1 MEAQALCNLI
11 SYGMELN
18 VINNTEP
25 MLEEIN
31 NLIENK
37 EMLKINMTSGTSYY
51 YDFNDINSKDSV
63 RFINRIRK
71 IIPVVGVIDLV
82 IEAISLGVVTDIS
95 NDYGVNDL
103 LSFESDY
110 SDISKEKVFYFKI
123 NSEMFDDTIYKI
135 TFNKKY
141 HDIKNKIEYASRTS
155 QFIDTL
161 IKRIMA
167 KYNILLVRKASWI
180 EEGIPELPLDESSK
194 YEFSGTIDSS
204 LETDMIENQLKVLV
218 NYRDNFNN
226 TTCNENVIDD
236 IFVNISGN
244 EIKYGFINIGQ
255 SDEADPVYDV
265 INNDVK
271 ADDIDSLLRIR
282 NLISDS
288 DVKFN
293 IFEALRNNKDTNL
306 SNLIEQRI
314 SEYDEKL
321 NTDPKIEFTI
331 TPLSIYCNHIVK
343 KTANYTIYSINP
355 NYSNFDVDYSIQYN
369 PANIKYA
376 EYNIYADGEIE
387 PLHHDDILVLAFD
400 DICGNELHPKVTSK
414 KYATMLYGLDK
425 RYDNDKYKDV
435 YFLNE
440 KLVKIINNELYPYDG
455 NPDSNTYLRSQV
467 VRGEITGHYLYIDDA
482 IEIGDDDILGVD
494 LLDID
499 TKRYIGKEFKRVCDM
514 CGHIY
519 GASDEVWELYKN
531 SHKLINDNNGRCCC
545 DNCKGSIIDNKAII
559 YSSGYKEYYL
569 DDPKDSKYTDLCIS
583 CENIYDSFVYIN
595 PNNKLRGLCKICN
608 RYYCSKH
615 IENNICNNCR
625 NSSVSKNN
633 ISDKLLKKIRTHL
646 DPKDILSK
654 ELEFNYKKD
663 NNCLWVYS
671 SNSKVTK
678 SYYFIV
684 DEEEKFVHLYG
695 KYVKRGGK

>member
-11 SYGMELN
+11 IYGLETN
-18 VINNTEP
+18 VISSTEP
-25 MLEEIN
+25 ELDMIN

-37 EMLKINMTSGTSYY
+37 EMLKINMQNGASYY
-51 YDFNDINSKDSV
+51 YDFGNIESKDSV
-63 RFINRIRK
+63 RFISNIRK
-71 IIPVVGVIDLV
+71 IIPVFGVIDLV
-82 IEAISLGVVTDIS
+82 SEAISLGVVTDIS
-95 NDYGVNDL
+95 LDYGVNDL
-103 LSFESDY
+103 LSFEGYY
-110 SDISKEKVFYFKI
+110 SDICKVKAFYFKI

-135 TFNKKY
+135 TFDKKY

-161 IKRIMA
+161 IKRIMT

-180 EEGIPELPLDESSK
+180 ENGVPQLPLDERCK
-194 YEFSGTIDSS
+194 YDFVGTSDSS

-236 IFVNISGN
+236 IFINISGN
-244 EIKYGFINIGQ
+244 DIKYGFINIGQ
-255 SDEADPVYDV
+255 SDDIEPVYEV
-265 INNDVK
+265 INNDVR

-293 IFEALRNNKDTNL
+293 IFEALRGNSETNL
-306 SNLIEQRI
+306 SNLIDSRI

-355 NYSNFDVDYSIQYN
+355 NYSSYDIDYSIEYN

-376 EYNIYADGEIE
+376 EYNIYADGEIDQ
-387 PLHHDDILVLAFD
+387 LHHDDELVLAFD

-414 KYATMLYGLDK
+414 KYASMLYGVCE
-425 RYDNDKYKDV
+425 RYNNDIYKDV

-440 KLVKIINNELYPYDG
+440 KLVKIVNNELYPFDG
-455 NPDSNTYLRSQV
+455 ILDNNTYLRSQV
-467 VRGEITGHYLYIDDA
+467 VRGEISGNYLYILDT

-499 TKRYIGKEFKRVCDM
+499 TKRYIGKNYARRCDM

-519 GASDEVWELYKN
+519 GASDEVWEKYKEN
-531 SHKLINDNNGRCCC
+531 HKLINDRNERSCC
-545 DNCKGSIIDNKAII
+545 DNCKGTEIDGQAII

-569 DDPKDSKYTDLCIS
+569 DDCKNLNNTDICII
-583 CENIYDSFVYIN
+583 CENPYDSFIYVN
-595 PNNKLRGLCKICN
+595 GNNKKRGLCKVCN

-615 IENNICNNCR
+615 ISDNICDNC
-625 NSSVSKNN
+625 NGINIKKNN
-633 ISDKLLKKIRTHL
+633 ISDKLLKLVRRNL
-646 DPKDILSK
+646 DPKDILNKDLDFS
-654 ELEFNYKKD
+654 YYKD

-671 SNSKVTK
+671 YSGKATK
-678 SYYFIV
+678 SYYLVV
-684 DEEEKFVHLYG
+684 DEDLKFVHLYG